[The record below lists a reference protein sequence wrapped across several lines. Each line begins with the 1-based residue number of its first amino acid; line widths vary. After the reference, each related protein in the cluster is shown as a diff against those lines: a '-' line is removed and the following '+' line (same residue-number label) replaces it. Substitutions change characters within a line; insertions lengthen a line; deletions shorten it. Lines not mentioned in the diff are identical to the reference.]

1 MPKLTYEQ
9 MKVLS
14 ESGEDPGGKLI
25 IKNKKGKVLRTRP
38 QKWENLMHPH
48 HPSTSQA
55 WKLGYP

>member
-1 MPKLTYEQ
+1 

-25 IKNKKGKVLRTRP
+25 IKNKKGKVLKTRP